1 MFCVHLAAN
10 TLKMNCIFSQ
20 WISSINREALPLIR
34 NPNSF
39 KIKALTEK
47 LFTSMLPLKDTSTCT
62 RSLLYLFLLI
72 LFLPYQ
78 FLLAFLYLQHR
89 LGIYVDSC
97 KWFVNEVL
105 SLMWNWSLF
114 LSTSNFTVT
123 FFFKLMWWKPLT
135 ILFVVPG
142 RGKETF
148 QLSYFGGNGAGKP
161 GRNRNRAEPLGEEIV
176 RGSHF

>member
-1 MFCVHLAAN
+1 MIRRVNRLWNIRGGKMVQHQVHVLVTPRVVVRNRTFDIYRSKNNVNCTFKNIKTSLFCVHLAAN

-97 KWFVNEVL
+97 K
-105 SLMWNWSLF
+105 
-114 LSTSNFTVT
+114 
-123 FFFKLMWWKPLT
+123 
-135 ILFVVPG
+135 
-142 RGKETF
+142 
-148 QLSYFGGNGAGKP
+148 
-161 GRNRNRAEPLGEEIV
+161 
-176 RGSHF
+176 